1 VGAPYRVVSRPLASL
16 EPIRRM
22 LTVALCWF
30 AGLIIF
36 VLFMWWRAVRL
47 DRLERPSRSLSD
59 EVDRDLQHRK

>member
-1 VGAPYRVVSRPLASL
+1 
-16 EPIRRM
+16 M

-47 DRLERPSRSLSD
+47 DRLERPYRSLRD
-59 EVDRDLQHRK
+59 EVDRDLQRYRE